1 MGAFLR
7 RFGFG
12 LILVMAVASAR
23 PGHAASLF
31 DNFFMT
37 GPGYT
42 GNIPACDDGWALN
55 LISSRFS
62 TKESRFWNSRL
73 QILGYEQVRQVGYR
87 SWAENTVPRRFCTAL
102 AKVSDGRKHLVRYSI
117 VEDGGILGMK
127 WGVEWCVVG
136 LDRNWAYNPACSMAG
151 P

>member
-7 RFGFG
+7 RLGFGFA
-12 LILVMAVASAR
+12 LAMTVASAG
-23 PGHAASLF
+23 PSDAASPL
-31 DNFFMT
+31 DNFFLP

-55 LISSRFS
+55 LIASRFS
-62 TKESRFWNSRL
+62 TKESRFWNSNL
-73 QILGYEQVRQVGYR
+73 KILGFEKIRQVAYR
-87 SWAENTVPRRFCTAL
+87 SWAENTVPRRFCAATV
-102 AKVSDGRKHLVRYSI
+102 KVSDGRKHSLRYFI
-117 VEDGGILGMK
+117 VEDGGGLGMT

-136 LDRNWAYNPACSMAG
+136 LDRNWAYNPACSMAS